1 MIKKLA
7 WLIAGLALVSIEK
20 ITDNLSE
27 ILLIFLGT
35 SLIWLV
41 GCAKYGIEFTFK
53 IPVLSVILYYFCDAV
68 ASWLYWRC

>member
-1 MIKKLA
+1 MINKLVL
-7 WLIAGLALVSIEK
+7 LIAGLALISIEK

-41 GCAKYGIEFTFK
+41 ACATCDIEFTFK
-53 IPVLSVILYYFCDAV
+53 IPVLSVILYCLCDAV
-68 ASWLYWRC
+68 ASWLYWRH